1 MTRLHLS
8 QLIRRGDIIRV
19 ETYFQSEGRIG
30 ARRDWVLTDVAT
42 GAQIGCATSSWVM
55 FNYKT
60 RRMGRMPKD
69 AREAY
74 ESLMPD
80 PPQHSIDAAE
90 TRLKLPELTGN
101 VPLSRHT
108 ASPVYMDMNKHLNNA
123 AYLTW
128 ILDSIPDELLSTRI
142 LVQYEVDY
150 KAEGIA
156 GALAYGLHAKCTTFH
171 MPHAAFCPVSSTAQ
185 PWCKEFADACR
196 N

>member
-1 MTRLHLS
+1 M
-8 QLIRRGDIIRV
+8 

-42 GAQIGCATSSWVM
+42 GTQIGCATSSWVM

-60 RRMGRMPKD
+60 RRMGRMPKQ
-69 AREAY
+69 AREDY
-74 ESLMPD
+74 EALMPD

-90 TRLKLPELTGN
+90 TRLKLPELTGD
-101 VPLSRHT
+101 VAFSRHT

-150 KAEGIA
+150 KSEGVA
-156 GALAYGLHAKCTTFH
+156 GALADRLH
-171 MPHAAFCPVSSTAQ
+171 VSA
-185 PWCKEFADACR
+185 WILHV
-196 N
+196 